1 MDGAT
6 AGHDDPRHLLERL
19 EEALTTA
26 AGPTDGST
34 DDSSRP
40 ARRARCARPGLARHV
55 TIGLVRFV
63 SWLAVNAVALAVVL
77 WLIPGIHL
85 DGPTHGS
92 AEIRHKL
99 VPLLIVA
106 LILGTVSRFVKPVLT
121 ILSLPLIIVTLG
133 LFLLV
138 VNAAMLG
145 LTAVAVQKQLGVD
158 QPDYG
163 MLFSDMDVPEGI
175 PISLDQVIQP
185 KVEAEIAIVVG
196 RDLPHPD
203 LTTAEM
209 IRAVEYV
216 VPAIE
221 IVDSRV
227 ANWDIRIWDTVADN
241 ASSGLFVLGAVPRKL
256 DALDLRECGMVM
268 EVKGEPISVGAGIAC
283 LGSPITAA
291 LWLARVMA
299 KVGRPLLEG
308 DVILSGA
315 LGPMAGVARGDV
327 VEARINGVGTV
338 RAAFAAEAG

>member
-1 MDGAT
+1 MQEVNT
-6 AGHDDPRHLLERL
+6 RHYVDSGRRL
-19 EEALTTA
+19 V
-26 AGPTDGST
+26 G
-34 DDSSRP
+34 RK
-40 ARRARCARPGLARHV
+40 
-55 TIGLVRFV
+55 IGLT
-63 SWLAVNAVALAVVL
+63 SLAVQ
-77 WLIPGIHL
+77 
-85 DGPTHGS
+85 
-92 AEIRHKL
+92 R
-99 VPLLIVA
+99 
-106 LILGTVSRFVKPVLT
+106 
-121 ILSLPLIIVTLG
+121 
-133 LFLLV
+133 
-138 VNAAMLG
+138 
-145 LTAVAVQKQLGVD
+145 QLGVD

-163 MLFSDMDVPEGI
+163 MLFADMDVPEGI
-175 PISLDQVIQP
+175 PISLNQVIQP
-185 KVEAEIAIVVG
+185 KVEAEIAIVIG

-256 DALDLRECGMVM
+256 DGLDLRECGMVM
-268 EVKGEPISVGAGIAC
+268 EIKGEPISVGAGIAC

-299 KVGRPLLEG
+299 RVGRPMLEG

-315 LGPMAGVARGDV
+315 LGPMAGVNRGDV

-338 RAAFAAEAG
+338 RAEFAADGN

>member
-1 MDGAT
+1 MLRGAAASGT
-6 AGHDDPRHLLERL
+6 PVAPVRGLIASGGLDAAYEVQNANTRHSLENGRRL
-19 EEALTTA
+19 V
-26 AGPTDGST
+26 G
-34 DDSSRP
+34 RK
-40 ARRARCARPGLARHV
+40 
-55 TIGLVRFV
+55 IGLT
-63 SWLAVNAVALAVVL
+63 SLAVQ
-77 WLIPGIHL
+77 
-85 DGPTHGS
+85 
-92 AEIRHKL
+92 R
-99 VPLLIVA
+99 
-106 LILGTVSRFVKPVLT
+106 
-121 ILSLPLIIVTLG
+121 
-133 LFLLV
+133 
-138 VNAAMLG
+138 
-145 LTAVAVQKQLGVD
+145 QLGVD

-163 MLFSDMDVPEGI
+163 MLFADMDVPEGI

-203 LTTAEM
+203 VTTAEM

-221 IVDSRV
+221 VVDSRV

-256 DALDLRECGMVM
+256 EGLDLRTCGMVM

-291 LWLARVMA
+291 LWLARIMA
-299 KVGRPLLEG
+299 RVGRPLLEG

-315 LGPMAGVARGDV
+315 LGPMAGVNRGDV

-338 RAAFAAEAG
+338 RAAFAADAG

>member
-1 MDGAT
+1 MTNT
-6 AGHDDPRHLLERL
+6 AIIDPSVIQQAA
-19 EEALTTA
+19 EALRGAAASGTPTAPVRDLIA
-26 AGPTDGST
+26 AGGVDAAYAVQDANTRHAL
-34 DDSSRP
+34 DSG
-40 ARRARCARPGLARHV
+40 RRLVGRK
-55 TIGLVRFV
+55 IGLT
-63 SWLAVNAVALAVVL
+63 SLAVQ
-77 WLIPGIHL
+77 
-85 DGPTHGS
+85 
-92 AEIRHKL
+92 R
-99 VPLLIVA
+99 
-106 LILGTVSRFVKPVLT
+106 
-121 ILSLPLIIVTLG
+121 
-133 LFLLV
+133 
-138 VNAAMLG
+138 
-145 LTAVAVQKQLGVD
+145 QLGVD

-163 MLFSDMDVPEGI
+163 MLFADMDVPEGI
-175 PISLDQVIQP
+175 PISLNRVIQP

-196 RDLPHPD
+196 RDLPQPD

-256 DALDLRECGMVM
+256 EGLDLRECGMVM

-291 LWLARVMA
+291 LWLAQVMA

>member
-1 MDGAT
+1 MET
-6 AGHDDPRHLLERL
+6 TLDPRVIQQAAEMLRGAATSGTPVAPVRDLISSGGVDTAYAVQELNTRHYLDNGRRL
-19 EEALTTA
+19 V
-26 AGPTDGST
+26 G
-34 DDSSRP
+34 RK
-40 ARRARCARPGLARHV
+40 
-55 TIGLVRFV
+55 IGLT
-63 SWLAVNAVALAVVL
+63 SLAVQ
-77 WLIPGIHL
+77 
-85 DGPTHGS
+85 
-92 AEIRHKL
+92 R
-99 VPLLIVA
+99 
-106 LILGTVSRFVKPVLT
+106 
-121 ILSLPLIIVTLG
+121 
-133 LFLLV
+133 
-138 VNAAMLG
+138 
-145 LTAVAVQKQLGVD
+145 QLGVD

-163 MLFSDMDVPEGI
+163 MLFADMDVPEGI

-185 KVEAEIAIVVG
+185 KVEAEIAIVIG

-256 DALDLRECGMVM
+256 DGLDLRECGMVM
-268 EVKGEPISVGAGIAC
+268 EIRGEPISVGAGIAC
-283 LGSPITAA
+283 LGSPITAS

-299 KVGRPLLEG
+299 RVGRPLLEG

-315 LGPMAGVARGDV
+315 LGPMVGVNRGDV

-338 RAAFAAEAG
+338 RAEFAADGN

>member
-1 MDGAT
+1 MTTETKIDPKAIQQAAEQLRGAAASGKPVAPIRDLIS
-6 AGHDDPRHLLERL
+6 AGGVDAAYAVQEINTRHALDSGRRL
-19 EEALTTA
+19 V
-26 AGPTDGST
+26 G
-34 DDSSRP
+34 RK
-40 ARRARCARPGLARHV
+40 
-55 TIGLVRFV
+55 IGLT
-63 SWLAVNAVALAVVL
+63 SLAVQ
-77 WLIPGIHL
+77 
-85 DGPTHGS
+85 
-92 AEIRHKL
+92 R
-99 VPLLIVA
+99 
-106 LILGTVSRFVKPVLT
+106 
-121 ILSLPLIIVTLG
+121 
-133 LFLLV
+133 
-138 VNAAMLG
+138 
-145 LTAVAVQKQLGVD
+145 QLGVD

-256 DALDLRECGMVM
+256 EALDLRECGMVM

-338 RAAFAAEAG
+338 RAAFAADAG

>member
-1 MDGAT
+1 MTTETKIDPKAIQQAAEQLRGAAASGKPVAPIRDLIS
-6 AGHDDPRHLLERL
+6 AGGVDAAYAVQEINTRHALDSGRRL
-19 EEALTTA
+19 V
-26 AGPTDGST
+26 G
-34 DDSSRP
+34 RK
-40 ARRARCARPGLARHV
+40 
-55 TIGLVRFV
+55 IGLT
-63 SWLAVNAVALAVVL
+63 SLAVQ
-77 WLIPGIHL
+77 
-85 DGPTHGS
+85 
-92 AEIRHKL
+92 R
-99 VPLLIVA
+99 
-106 LILGTVSRFVKPVLT
+106 
-121 ILSLPLIIVTLG
+121 
-133 LFLLV
+133 
-138 VNAAMLG
+138 
-145 LTAVAVQKQLGVD
+145 QLGVD

-256 DALDLRECGMVM
+256 EALDLRECGMVM

>member
-1 MDGAT
+1 MLRGAAASGT
-6 AGHDDPRHLLERL
+6 PVAPVRDLI
-19 EEALTTA
+19 A
-26 AGPTDGST
+26 AGGLGAAYEVQDANTRHSLENG
-34 DDSSRP
+34 
-40 ARRARCARPGLARHV
+40 RRLVGRK
-55 TIGLVRFV
+55 IGLT
-63 SWLAVNAVALAVVL
+63 SLAVQ
-77 WLIPGIHL
+77 
-85 DGPTHGS
+85 
-92 AEIRHKL
+92 R
-99 VPLLIVA
+99 
-106 LILGTVSRFVKPVLT
+106 
-121 ILSLPLIIVTLG
+121 
-133 LFLLV
+133 
-138 VNAAMLG
+138 
-145 LTAVAVQKQLGVD
+145 QLGVD

-163 MLFSDMDVPEGI
+163 MLFADMDVSEGI

-203 LTTAEM
+203 VTTAEM

-221 IVDSRV
+221 VVDSRV

-256 DALDLRECGMVM
+256 EGLDLRTCGMVM

-299 KVGRPLLEG
+299 RVGRPLLEG

-315 LGPMAGVARGDV
+315 LGPMAGVNRGDV

-338 RAAFAAEAG
+338 RAAFAANAG

>member
-1 MDGAT
+1 MQEVNT
-6 AGHDDPRHLLERL
+6 RHYVDSGRRL
-19 EEALTTA
+19 V
-26 AGPTDGST
+26 G
-34 DDSSRP
+34 RK
-40 ARRARCARPGLARHV
+40 
-55 TIGLVRFV
+55 IGLT
-63 SWLAVNAVALAVVL
+63 SLAVQ
-77 WLIPGIHL
+77 
-85 DGPTHGS
+85 
-92 AEIRHKL
+92 R
-99 VPLLIVA
+99 
-106 LILGTVSRFVKPVLT
+106 
-121 ILSLPLIIVTLG
+121 
-133 LFLLV
+133 
-138 VNAAMLG
+138 
-145 LTAVAVQKQLGVD
+145 QLGVD

-163 MLFSDMDVPEGI
+163 MLFADMDVPEGI
-175 PISLDQVIQP
+175 PISLNQVIQP
-185 KVEAEIAIVVG
+185 KVEAEIAIVIG

-256 DALDLRECGMVM
+256 DGLDLRECGMVM
-268 EVKGEPISVGAGIAC
+268 EIKGEPISVGAGIAC

-299 KVGRPLLEG
+299 RVGRPMLEG

-315 LGPMAGVARGDV
+315 LGPMAGVNRGDV

-338 RAAFAAEAG
+338 RAEFAAD